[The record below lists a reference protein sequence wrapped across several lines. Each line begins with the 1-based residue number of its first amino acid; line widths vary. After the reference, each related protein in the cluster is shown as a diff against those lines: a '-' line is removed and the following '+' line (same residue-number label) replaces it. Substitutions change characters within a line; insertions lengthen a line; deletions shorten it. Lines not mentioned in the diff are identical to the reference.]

1 MMEQTQRRF
10 RRVTKKTLRV
20 SLGEYCKGGQMKKAA
35 LIAILMMSCDLGTI
49 DDPPERKVTIWADT
63 EDFRVCDFEGAT
75 VTVDG
80 VGVGSIAINEG
91 SSEDVTLDVWVTQ
104 DVHAYVAYSSDREH
118 VWAGEIPAG
127 PDSDEVHICC
137 GRSCEI

>member
-1 MMEQTQRRF
+1 
-10 RRVTKKTLRV
+10 
-20 SLGEYCKGGQMKKAA
+20 MKKAA

-91 SSEDVTLDVWVTQ
+91 SSEDVTLEVWLNQ
-104 DVHAYVAYSSDREH
+104 DLHAYVAYSVENPYKPSRRH
-118 VWAGEIPAG
+118 VWAGEIPRG
-127 PDSDEVHICC
+127 GDDYEIHICC